1 MTKNSLPRIFSVGN
15 NIRLLPPLF
24 CFLFLFSIPASG
36 QQQLVQSLK
45 NTLYSGKVTDSAQY
59 TDLLNRISALSLV
72 HQLDSC
78 FVYAEQAKALAIRTR
93 YHKGLADAYMN
104 LGSSFS
110 FQNNGKLAHRFYLEG
125 LMRYRNLGDSAGIC
139 QALYCIGSYFHYEGK
154 DELAIP
160 YMEESMGVGSRLL
173 KDSVWASML
182 ANYYLVFAEDS
193 LRQDSARWAL
203 NKARDIA
210 TRYHDDRIITYTG
223 LFLAHEEVKAGR
235 MDRAMENLK
244 RLAAHSFREG
254 YSYLALYANA
264 QMDIYSTYAKMP
276 DSISYRKQ
284 MLDAAI
290 LGGYKKLMVRP
301 VTSLYQYYKAI
312 GPAAALPYADVLCE
326 IATHQEDLRTQGEQ
340 DYMESFL
347 QEQELRALRLN
358 KELQEQTLV
367 SDKLVSRHRTML
379 ILFLVVCTLLA
390 AGLVYIYYKS
400 TRESRMSAKRL
411 KEINRMMM
419 DKNKQLQRHDDFKN
433 KLLSILAHDFRLPLS
448 HIISVTN
455 LFQQKDIRP
464 DQFQEIANSISSRAV
479 ETLQLFETVLSW
491 IKSQLAGFEYKAQPY
506 SLQELWDEARE
517 PMMADIRD
525 KALAMDLQIPFG
537 LTVRADREM
546 LQFVNRNLLHNAV
559 KYSRRGSPVSIVARQ
574 FGDRVIVTVTNGG
587 SGITEIDMPYIFT
600 YRVPGA
606 ITRETGR
613 GAGLAL
619 IICKDFIEKM
629 QGTISVASDGE
640 TYTSFEYTLMI
651 EEEDQAA

>member
-1 MTKNSLPRIFSVGN
+1 MTKISLSRKFMNGSTLRPI
-15 NIRLLPPLF
+15 LLLF
-24 CFLFLFSIPASG
+24 TSIALFSTAHG
-36 QQQLVQSLK
+36 QQQLVRSLK

-72 HQLDSC
+72 QQLDTTY
-78 FVYAEQAKALAIRTR
+78 VYAAEAKALAARIH

-104 LGSSFS
+104 LAASFS
-110 FQNNGKLAHRFYLEG
+110 FQNNSKLAHRFYLEG
-125 LMRYRNLGDSAGIC
+125 LHRYRNLGDSAGIC
-139 QALYCIGSYFHYEGK
+139 QALYCIGSYYHYEGK

-160 YMEESMGVGSRLL
+160 YMEESMGVGGRLL

-203 NKARDIA
+203 GKARDIA

-235 MDRAMENLK
+235 LEKAMENLR
-244 RLAAHSFREG
+244 RLAAHSLKEG
-254 YSYLALYANA
+254 YNYLALYANA
-264 QMDIYSTYAKMP
+264 QMDIYATYAQTP
-276 DSISYRKQ
+276 DSIIYRKQ

-312 GPAAALPYADVLCE
+312 GPAEAIPYADVLRE
-326 IATHQEDLRTQGEQ
+326 IALHQEGLRTQGEQ

-347 QEQELRALRLN
+347 QEQEVRALRLN

-367 SDKLVSRHRTML
+367 SDKLKGRHRMML
-379 ILFLVVCTLLA
+379 IVFAVICTLLA
-390 AGLVYIYYKS
+390 VGLVYVYSRS
-400 TRESRMSAKRL
+400 TRESHMAAKRM

-433 KLLSILAHDFRLPLS
+433 KLLSILAHDFRLPLA

-455 LFQQKDIRP
+455 LFQQKDIKP
-464 DQFQEIANSISSRAV
+464 EQFQEIANSISSMAS

-491 IKSQLAGFEYKAQPY
+491 IKTQLAGFEYKAHPY
-506 SLQELWDEARE
+506 LLQELWNDAKD
-517 PMMADIRD
+517 PLMADIID
-525 KALAMDLQIPFG
+525 KALLLDIKIPYG
-537 LTVRADREM
+537 LTVRVDREM

-559 KYSRRGSPVSIVARQ
+559 KYSRRGSPVTIEARRKS
-574 FGDRVIVTVTNGG
+574 DRIIVTVTNGG
-587 SGITEIDMPYIFT
+587 SGITEMDMPYIFT
-600 YRVPGA
+600 HRVPGA

-629 QGTISVASDGE
+629 NGTITVSSDGE
-640 TYTSFEYTLMI
+640 TYTTFEYTLPAF
-651 EEEDQAA
+651 EEDEMA

>member
-1 MTKNSLPRIFSVGN
+1 MTKNSPPRIFPNGS
-15 NIRLLPPLF
+15 NIRLLPLLCCLF
-24 CFLFLFSIPASG
+24 ILSNAARGQQHLIRSLKSTLHSG
-36 QQQLVQSLK
+36 QVK
-45 NTLYSGKVTDSAQY
+45 DSTQY

-72 HQLDSC
+72 HQLDSTYI
-78 FVYAEQAKALAIRTR
+78 YAEQAKAIALRIR

-104 LGSSFS
+104 LGASFS
-110 FQNNGKLAHRFYLEG
+110 FQNNSKLAHRFYLEG

-139 QALYCIGSYFHYEGK
+139 QALYCIGSYYHYEGR
-154 DELAIP
+154 DELAVP

-203 NKARDIA
+203 QKARDIA

-235 MDRAMENLK
+235 LDRAMQNLQ
-244 RLAAHSFREG
+244 RLARHSVEQG
-254 YSYLALYANA
+254 YAYLALYANA
-264 QMDIYSTYAKMP
+264 QMDIYSSYAGKG
-276 DSISYRKQ
+276 DSITYKKD

-301 VTSLYQYYKAI
+301 VASLYRYYKAVS
-312 GPAAALPYADVLCE
+312 PALAVPYADVLCE

-340 DYMESFL
+340 DYMESFM

-358 KELQEQTLV
+358 NELKEQTAV
-367 SDKLVSRHRTML
+367 SDKLESRHRLM
-379 ILFLVVCTLLA
+379 IIVFLAVCSLLA

-400 TRESRMSAKRL
+400 TKESYMSAKRL
-411 KEINRMMM
+411 KEVNRMMM
-419 DKNKQLQRHDDFKN
+419 EKNRQLQRHDDFKN

-448 HIISVTN
+448 NMISVAH
-455 LFQQKDIRP
+455 LFQRKDIRP
-464 DQFQEIANSISSRAV
+464 DEFREIANSIFSQAE
-479 ETLQLFETVLSW
+479 ETLELFETVLSW
-491 IKSQLAGFEYKAQPY
+491 IKTQLSGFVYNAQPW
-506 SLQELWDEARE
+506 SLQGLWDEVKE

-525 KALAMDLQIPFG
+525 KALAMELKIPEG

-546 LQFVNRNLLHNAV
+546 LQFVNRNLLHNAI
-559 KYSRRGSPVSIVARQ
+559 KYSYRGSPVSIVARRQ
-574 FGDRVIVTVTNGG
+574 GDRVVVTVTNGG

-629 QGTISVASDGE
+629 DGTISVASDGE
-640 TYTSFEYTLMI
+640 TYTSFEYTLLVDAD
-651 EEEDQAA
+651 DQAA